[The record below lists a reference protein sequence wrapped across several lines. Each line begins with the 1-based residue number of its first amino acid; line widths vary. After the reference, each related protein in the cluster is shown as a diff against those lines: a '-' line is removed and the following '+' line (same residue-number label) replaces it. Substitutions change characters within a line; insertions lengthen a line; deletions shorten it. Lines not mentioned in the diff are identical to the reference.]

1 MLSVQRHLPTA
12 QLTASH
18 KSLPEQPAVIDEG
31 IRRLINESSQDD
43 ELLLE
48 LLLLLLPLELLEL
61 LLELLLDLLLLLRC

>member
-43 ELLLE
+43 ELLLVGDD
-48 LLLLLLPLELLEL
+48 EL
-61 LLELLLDLLLLLRC
+61 LLELLLLLPVSTHEPLLNSRSV